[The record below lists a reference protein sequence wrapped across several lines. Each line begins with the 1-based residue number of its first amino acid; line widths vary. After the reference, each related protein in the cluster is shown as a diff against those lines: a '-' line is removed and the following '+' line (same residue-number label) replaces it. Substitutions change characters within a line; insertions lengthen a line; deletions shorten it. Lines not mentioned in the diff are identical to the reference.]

1 MEFSIDRE
9 RVLVVTGFELR
20 KGKGKAEGDL
30 LHLDVVDRKGSY
42 CRVEIVPQPHVH
54 IAHIHIGYLLF
65 APFRKRLQQ
74 GLD

>member
-1 MEFSIDRE
+1 MEFTIDRE
-9 RVLVVTGFELR
+9 RVLEATWFGLR
-20 KGKGKAEGDL
+20 KGGDWTEGDL
-30 LHLDVVDRKGSY
+30 LHFDVVGGESSH